1 MDVRLTDEGSTEP
14 HFNTTTVGVCK
25 CCGHAFVKSGK
36 QNRKEYCGRP
46 ECQKERQRERARRKR
61 QKDKLKAAQDKAD
74 KKPIGFKCMIC
85 ERKSGKNSKIRT
97 NGAMSDN
104 G

>member
-1 MDVRLTDEGSTEP
+1 MRNNTNPIAWRVETKECKCGRCMDVRLTDEGSTER

-74 KKPIGFKCMIC
+74 KKQ
-85 ERKSGKNSKIRT
+85 
-97 NGAMSDN
+97 
-104 G
+104 